1 MEQSSPPA
9 LKYGVIAS
17 LFLLLFTGLAD
28 NQMIA
33 ALLPD
38 LVRAFHVTVGM
49 AGMLVVVYAV
59 AAAAA
64 GFVCGTLS
72 DHYGRR
78 RFLLGGAI
86 VFAGASWMASQT
98 STFGGLMLARV
109 LTGAAAGTIST
120 CALTCAG
127 DYFAYAVRGRAIGL
141 ISIAYFAA
149 PVIGVPAGA
158 EIADR
163 FGWRG
168 TFIFFAVIACIA
180 AASMWMLRGER
191 PVSPPAERSLRAMA
205 GALRSFLTRRHLAAG
220 IAIAFLVSGGMVGF
234 LTYIGAWLNARFGL
248 TTSGI
253 GWVFMLGG
261 LVAVAGAPLGGMLS
275 DRWGK
280 QRVSIMGC
288 VVLAAS
294 LAVMPFF
301 PWGILLLVVFGLTS
315 LGTAFRQGPITAL
328 MTEIVSADQRGAY
341 MAARGLLS
349 QLGIGATAFVGGL
362 LYERSGY
369 AAVTGLCALMT
380 AGVVVLLALYIR
392 EPGARPAASTS
403 L

>member
-1 MEQSSPPA
+1 MQPSPKVAPPA
-9 LKYGVIAS
+9 LKYGVVAS

-38 LVRAFHVTVGM
+38 LMRAFHVTVGM
-49 AGMLVVVYAV
+49 AGMLVVVYAI
-59 AAAAA
+59 AAAGA

-78 RFLLGGAI
+78 RFLLGGVL
-86 VFAGASWMASQT
+86 VFAAASWMASET
-98 STFGGLMLARV
+98 STFGGLMLAR
-109 LTGAAAGTIST
+109 LFTGAAAGTIST

-127 DYFAYAVRGRAIGL
+127 DYFDYAVRGRATGL

-168 TFIFFAVIACIA
+168 TFVFFAVVACIA
-180 AASMWMLRGER
+180 AGSMWLLRHER
-191 PVSPPAERSLRAMA
+191 ALLQRPERSLRATA
-205 GALRSFLTRRHLAAG
+205 AAFRSFAARRHLAAG
-220 IAIAFLVSGGMVGF
+220 IVIAFLVSGGMVGF
-234 LTYIGAWLNARFGL
+234 LTYIGEWMSSRFGL

-253 GWVFMLGG
+253 GWVFMYGG
-261 LVAVAGAPLGGMLS
+261 LVAVAGAPLGGVLS

-280 QRVSIMGC
+280 QKVSIIGC
-288 VVLAAS
+288 IILAIS
-294 LAVMPFF
+294 LAVMPFY
-301 PWGILLLVVFGLTS
+301 PWGILLLVVFGFTS

-328 MTEIVSADQRGAY
+328 MTEIAPADLRGSY

-349 QLGIGATAFVGGL
+349 QLGISATVFVGGI

-369 AAVTGLCALMT
+369 AAVTGLCAIMT
-380 AGVVVLLALYIR
+380 AGVVALLAVYIR
-392 EPGARPAASTS
+392 EPEM
-403 L
+403 

>member
-1 MEQSSPPA
+1 MQPSPKNAPPA
-9 LKYGVIAS
+9 LKYGVVAS

-38 LVRAFHVTVGM
+38 LMRAFHVTVGM
-49 AGMLVVVYAV
+49 AGMLVVVYAI
-59 AAAAA
+59 AAAGA

-78 RFLLGGAI
+78 RFLLGGAL
-86 VFAGASWMASQT
+86 VFAAASWMASET

-127 DYFAYAVRGRAIGL
+127 DYFDYAVRGRATGL

-149 PVIGVPAGA
+149 PVVGVPAGA

-168 TFIFFAVIACIA
+168 TFVFFAVVACIA
-180 AASMWMLRGER
+180 AASMWLLRHER
-191 PVSPPAERSLRAMA
+191 PLLQKPERSLRATA
-205 GALRSFLTRRHLAAG
+205 AAFRSFAARRHLAAG
-220 IAIAFLVSGGMVGF
+220 IVIAFLVSGGMVGF
-234 LTYIGAWLNARFGL
+234 LTYIGEWLSSRFGL

-253 GWVFMLGG
+253 GWVFMYGG
-261 LVAVAGAPLGGMLS
+261 LVAVAGAPLGGVLS

-280 QRVSIMGC
+280 QRVSIVGC
-288 VVLAAS
+288 AILAVS
-294 LAVMPFF
+294 LAVMPFY
-301 PWGILLLVVFGLTS
+301 PWGVLLLVIFGFTS

-328 MTEIVSADQRGAY
+328 MTEIAPADLRGSY

-349 QLGIGATAFVGGL
+349 QLGISATVFVGGI

-369 AAVTGLCALMT
+369 AAVTGLCAIMT
-380 AGVVVLLALYIR
+380 VGVVALLAIYIR
-392 EPGARPAASTS
+392 EPQ